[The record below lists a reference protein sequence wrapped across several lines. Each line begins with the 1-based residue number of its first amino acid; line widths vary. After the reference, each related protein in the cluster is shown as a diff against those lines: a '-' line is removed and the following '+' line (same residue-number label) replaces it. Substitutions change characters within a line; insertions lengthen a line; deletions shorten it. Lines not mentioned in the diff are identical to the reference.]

1 MLKEGTIVTE
11 VNQNIQNDV
20 DKIRRTG
27 RRFEIADILAMRAQ
41 YNLFNRLNQFVSICF
56 LYHVKNIIL
65 FLIL

>member
-41 YNLFNRLNQFVSICF
+41 YNLFNRLN
-56 LYHVKNIIL
+56 
-65 FLIL
+65 